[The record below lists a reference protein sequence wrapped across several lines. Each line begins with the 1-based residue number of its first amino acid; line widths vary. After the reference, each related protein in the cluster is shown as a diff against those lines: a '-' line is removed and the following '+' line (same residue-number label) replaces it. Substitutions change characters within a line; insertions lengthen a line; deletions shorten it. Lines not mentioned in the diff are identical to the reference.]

1 MKTILDYLKG
11 KKTYLLSTALGLW
24 AVAAEQGWVS
34 AKTAQEVGLI
44 LGALGLS
51 ALRAGVTKGPPSP

>member
-1 MKTILDYLKG
+1 MASIVKYLEG
-11 KKTYLLSTALGLW
+11 KKTYLVSTALAIW
-24 AVAAEQGWVS
+24 AVVAEQGWVS